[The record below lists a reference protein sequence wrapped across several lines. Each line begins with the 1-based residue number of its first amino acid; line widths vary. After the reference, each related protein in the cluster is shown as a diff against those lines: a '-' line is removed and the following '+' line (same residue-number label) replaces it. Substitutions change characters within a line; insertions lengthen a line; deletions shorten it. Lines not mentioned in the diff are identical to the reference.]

1 MRKIEMN
8 GSIQQ
13 AAFANSVF
21 ANMLGA
27 RSLILVTK
35 SLLALLGLLGSC
47 ILFQTQALAEEKT
60 RLGDWDVHHIVFTS
74 TFLTPE
80 IAKANGIVRSKYN
93 AVVNISVLD
102 KDTQKAQNVSVTGT
116 ARNLL
121 GNSKKL
127 SFKKVADGEASYYL
141 AVFSYAHKENFR
153 FEINIQKGNEQRL
166 LKLQQVMYVD

>member
-1 MRKIEMN
+1 MRTFLEQSDAGKKTFSEKVEFMHSSLY
-8 GSIQQ
+8 SIK
-13 AAFANSVF
+13 
-21 ANMLGA
+21 
-27 RSLILVTK
+27 VTALLL
-35 SLLALLGLLGSC
+35 LLAAGFV
-47 ILFQTQALAEEKT
+47 FQTKALAEEKT
-60 RLGDWDVHHIVFTS
+60 TLGDWDVHHIVFTS

-80 IAKANGIVRSKYN
+80 IAKANGIVRSKFN

-102 KDTQKAQNVSVTGT
+102 RDDQKAQNVSVTGT

-127 SFKKVADGEASYYL
+127 SFKKVTDGDAIYYL

-153 FEINIQKGNEQRL
+153 FEINIQRGNETQT